1 MSNASETLLR
11 MVESLPESVQERILA
26 EVQDFLEDM
35 KDQGEWDAQFSST
48 QSVLASAARRVRE
61 EIAKGGSSPFD
72 HERL

>member
-11 MVESLPESVQERILA
+11 IVESLPEPLQERILA

-35 KDQGEWDAQFSST
+35 RDQGEWDAQFSRT
-48 QSVLASAARRVRE
+48 QSGLASAARRVRE
-61 EIAKGGSSPFD
+61 EIAKGGSSSFD

>member
-11 MVESLPESVQERILA
+11 MVESLPEPVQERILA

-35 KDQGEWDAQFSST
+35 KDQGEWDARFSST
-48 QSVLASAARRVRE
+48 QSGRAEVARRVRE